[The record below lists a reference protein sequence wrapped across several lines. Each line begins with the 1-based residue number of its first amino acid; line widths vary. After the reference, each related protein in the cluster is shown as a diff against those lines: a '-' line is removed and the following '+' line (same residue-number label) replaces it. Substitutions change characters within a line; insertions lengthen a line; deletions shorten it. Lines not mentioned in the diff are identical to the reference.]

1 MGYYICIMK
10 KIAFILFTLVF
21 VPTLIGQTFY
31 RYSLPYVN
39 NKIDSCLDA
48 YSHEGSKDLVRHITL
63 DSCARSR
70 ADYYLDVIETNSRY
84 GKSFS
89 NMLDSISYGHA
100 AHTELFG
107 NSRYFKKPQTTYPV
121 PFKNIKSIGVRTKGE
136 IMQEITWSKTY
147 PQKQKPNEVVKDAVE
162 AINDPIHEHIVNG
175 YKESKSHND
184 IIKKWG
190 DGKFGTSTRV
200 LVSEKKEGNAWTY
213 EIMIY
218 NVAVFS
224 TPNQ

>member
-1 MGYYICIMK
+1 MGNYICIMK
-10 KIAFILFTLVF
+10 KMAFILFTLVF
-21 VPTLIGQTFY
+21 SPTLIGQTFY
-31 RYSLPYVN
+31 RYSIPYVN

-70 ADYYLDVIETNSRY
+70 ADYYLDVIETNSKY

-89 NMLDSISYGHA
+89 DMLDSISYGHA

-107 NSRYFKKPQTTYPV
+107 NSRYFKKPQTTYPI
-121 PFKNIKSIGVRTKGE
+121 PFKNINSIGVRTKGE
-136 IMQEITWSKTY
+136 IMQEIAWEKTY
-147 PQKQKPNEVVKDAVE
+147 TEKQKPNEVVKTAVE
-162 AINDPIHEHIVNG
+162 AIDGPIHEHIVNG
-175 YKESKSHND
+175 YKQSKSHND

-200 LVSEKKEGNAWTY
+200 LVSEKRVGNNWVY
-213 EIMIY
+213 EVMIY

-224 TPNQ
+224 TPN